1 MNIIANFV
9 VQFPLKTEIYQEDIL
24 NKRFEIGRKIYN
36 SLVTV
41 SQKRYKEMIKTKKY
55 RNLMSTLTGNKK
67 SDKSIWKQIGKMRK
81 EYGLTEYS
89 LHYDVKEMQ
98 KHFKKNIDSFTA
110 QKIATTLWKS
120 YDKLFYGNG
129 KRVYY
134 KKYGDMNSLEG
145 KSNSTGIRLVNDRLV
160 WNGLNIPVVID
171 WDNPYEYQAMQSEIS
186 YCRII
191 RKFIHNK
198 YKFYVQVVFK
208 GIPPT
213 KINKETGEIK
223 HFLGSGDV
231 GLDIGTSTIAIS
243 SKTDVKLLILADKIK
258 NIEDEKRRLLR
269 KMNRSRRSTNPE
281 NYNDNG
287 TIKKQGNK
295 KFIWNKSNHYMKY
308 QNQLKELYRKQ
319 ADIRKYQHECLA
331 NYIIS
336 LGNNIYVEKMN
347 FAGLQKKST
356 KTEKNDSGKFK
367 RKKRFGNSLANR
379 APSMLMTIVNR
390 KLLYHGLEL
399 IKINTIKA
407 RASQFNHVTGEYHK
421 KSLSQ
426 RWNDLNGIKI
436 QRDLYSAFLIMNIS
450 DDLENF
456 DIKKCNDR
464 FDNFKVLHD
473 IEIQRLSNTSTLSS
487 MVI

>member
-1 MNIIANFV
+1 MANFV

-36 SLVTV
+36 SLVNV

-55 RNLMSTLTGNKK
+55 RNLMSMLTGNKK
-67 SDKSIWKQIGKMRK
+67 CDKLIWKQIDQMRK
-81 EYGLTEYS
+81 EYDLTEYS
-89 LHYDVKEMQ
+89 LHADIKEMQ

-120 YDKLFYGNG
+120 YNKLFYGNG

-145 KSNSTGIRLVNDRLV
+145 KSNSTGIRFVDEHLI

-171 WDNPYEYQAMQSEIS
+171 WNNPYEYQAMQSEIS
-186 YCRII
+186 YCRIV
-191 RKFIHNK
+191 RKFVRNK

-208 GIPPT
+208 GTPPI
-213 KINKETGEIK
+213 KFNKETGEIK
-223 HFLGSGDV
+223 HSLGDGDV

-243 SKTDVKLLILADKIK
+243 SKADVKLLILADKVQ
-258 NIEDEKRRLLR
+258 NIEDEKCRLLR
-269 KMNRSRRSTNPE
+269 KMDRSRRSTNPE
-281 NYNDNG
+281 NYNEDG
-287 TIKKQGNK
+287 TIKKHGNK
-295 KFIWNKSNHYMKY
+295 KVIWNKSNHYIKY
-308 QNQLKELYRKQ
+308 QNQLRELYRKQ
-319 ADIRKYQHECLA
+319 ADIRKYQHECLS

-336 LGNNIYVEKMN
+336 LGNNIYVEHMN

-356 KTEKNDSGKFK
+356 KTERDDSGKFK
-367 RKKRFGNSLANR
+367 RKKRFGKSLANR
-379 APSMLMTIVNR
+379 APAMLMTIINR
-390 KLLYHGLEL
+390 KLLYYGLEL
-399 IKINTIKA
+399 IEINTIKA
-407 RASQFNHVTGEYHK
+407 RASQFNHITCEYHK

-426 RWNDLNGIKI
+426 RWNDLDGIKI

-464 FDNFKVLHD
+464 FDNFKIFHN

-487 MVI
+487 MGI